1 MPMELI
7 WAVVGLIVG
16 AVVAVILTRYIANS
30 STKRAAQ
37 EAHDLVAKAQSEA
50 DTARTEAQREAES
63 LRREAIVEAKD
74 EALKLKQEAEAENR
88 ERLKE
93 VRAAESR
100 LSQREESLD
109 RRVESLDARENQIAA
124 LQGQLDKRSDELDE
138 AAQEITRRL
147 ENVAGMTP
155 EEAKAELLETLKDEV
170 THESAAI
177 IRDAETR
184 TKAEADKKAR
194 SILSLAIQRVAA
206 DHSADSTVSTIH
218 IPSDDLK
225 GRIIGRE
232 GRNIRSFEQLTGTN
246 LIIDDTP
253 ECVTI
258 SCFDPVRREIGRVTM
273 ENLIADG
280 RIHPARIEE
289 MFKKAENLV
298 NQRVQDAGEQ
308 ATFDTGIHDLH
319 PELVKT
325 LGRLRY
331 RTSYGQ
337 NVLNHSLEVAYLTG
351 VMASELGLDPIPA
364 KRAGLLHDLGKAVD
378 HEVEGSHAVIG
389 ADLARRFGERADI
402 VHAIEAHHNDVEP
415 DSVLAVLVQAADAVS
430 AARPGARKE
439 TLDAYI
445 KRLEKLEEIANSYK
459 GVERTYAI
467 QAGRE
472 VRVMVE
478 PDKVDEAATVVL
490 AHDIAHR
497 IENEM
502 QYPGQVKVVVI
513 RESRAVGIAK

>member
-1 MPMELI
+1 MNVI
-7 WAVVGLIVG
+7 IAAVVFCIVG
-16 AVVAVILTRYIANS
+16 IALGFVSARFVVNA
-30 STKRAAQ
+30 STKRAAV
-37 EAHDLVAKAQSEA
+37 EAETLVSDAQK
-50 DTARTEAQREAES
+50 QAES
-63 LRREAIVEAKD
+63 LKREAIIEAKD
-74 EALKLKQEAEAENR
+74 EVLKMKQEAQAENKERQKEIRSAENR
-88 ERLKE
+88 LN
-93 VRAAESR
+93 
-100 LSQREESLD
+100 QREESLD
-109 RRVESLDARENQIAA
+109 RRVESLDQREHQISS
-124 LQGQLDKRSDELDE
+124 LQGQLDRKERDLKVASE
-138 AAQEITRRL
+138 EIGRRL
-147 ENVAGMTP
+147 EEVAGMTP
-155 EEAKAELLETLKDEV
+155 AEAKEELLESIREEV
-170 THESAAI
+170 VHESAAI
-177 IRDAETR
+177 IRDAEARTR
-184 TKAEADKKAR
+184 AEADKKSR
-194 SILSLAIQRVAA
+194 EILSLAIQRVAA
-206 DHSADSTVSTIH
+206 DHSAENTVSAIH

-273 ENLIADG
+273 ENLISDG

-289 MFKKAENLV
+289 MFGKAEEYV
-298 NQRVQDAGEQ
+298 HQRIQEAGEQ

-319 PELVKT
+319 PELVRT

-337 NVLNHSLEVAYLTG
+337 NVLNHSLEVAYLSG
-351 VMASELGLDPIPA
+351 VMAAELGLDPTHA

-389 ADLARRFGERADI
+389 ADLARRFGEKPEI

-415 DSVLAVLVQAADAVS
+415 NSVLDVLVQAADAVS

-445 KRLEKLEEIANSYK
+445 KRLEKLEEIANAHK

-472 VRVMVE
+472 VRVMVTPE
-478 PDKVDEAATVVL
+478 IVDEASTTVL
-490 AHDIAHR
+490 AHDIANQ

-513 RESRAVGIAK
+513 RESRASAIAK

>member
-1 MPMELI
+1 MPEIIWLLI
-7 WAVVGLIVG
+7 GAVVGIALGFIV
-16 AVVAVILTRYIANS
+16 TRYLVNA
-30 STKRAAQ
+30 STKRAAE
-37 EAHDLVAKAQSEA
+37 EAASVVEDAKKQ
-50 DTARTEAQREAES
+50 AETM
-63 LRREAIVEAKD
+63 RREAIIEAKD
-74 EALKLKQEAEAENR
+74 QALRFKQEVEEENK
-88 ERLKE
+88 ERMRE
-93 VRAAESR
+93 VRAAENR
-100 LSQREESLD
+100 LNQREESLD
-109 RRVESLDARENQIAA
+109 RRAGSLDAREHQISSM
-124 LQGQLDKRSDELDE
+124 QGQVERRERDLDAAE
-138 AAQEITRRL
+138 AEIGRRL
-147 ENVAGMTP
+147 ERIAGMTP
-155 EEAKAELLETLKDEV
+155 QEAKEEMLDTLRDEV

-177 IRDAETR
+177 IRDAESR

-194 SILSLAIQRVAA
+194 MILSLAIQRVAA
-206 DHSADSTVSTIH
+206 DHSAENTVSAIH

-289 MFKKAENLV
+289 MYGKAVSFV
-298 NQRVQDAGEQ
+298 NQRVQEAGEQ
-308 ATFDTGIHDLH
+308 AAFDTGIHDLH
-319 PELVKT
+319 PELVRT

-337 NVLNHSLEVAYLTG
+337 NVLNHSLEVAYLSG
-351 VMASELGLDPIPA
+351 VMAAELGLDPIPA

-389 ADLARRFGERADI
+389 ADLARRFGERPEI
-402 VHAIEAHHNDVEP
+402 VHAIEAHHADVEP
-415 DSVLAVLVQAADAVS
+415 NTVIDVIVQAADAVS

-445 KRLEKLEEIANSYK
+445 KRLEKLEEIANSHE

-472 VRVMVE
+472 VRVMVKPE
-478 PDKVDEAATVVL
+478 IVDEAHSVVL
-490 AHDIAHR
+490 ARDIAR
-497 IENEM
+497 QIESEM

-513 RESRAVGIAK
+513 RESRAVDYAK

>member
-1 MPMELI
+1 MDPLFI
-7 WAVVGLIVG
+7 VIGVVVGLALG
-16 AVVAVILTRYIANS
+16 FVVARFFAQS
-30 STKRAAQ
+30 STKKAADEAASLTKKAAQ
-37 EAHDLVAKAQSEA
+37 EAESLVANAKKQ
-50 DTARTEAQREAES
+50 AETM
-63 LRREAIVEAKD
+63 RREADIEAKD
-74 EALKLKQEAEAENR
+74 QALKYKQEIDEENKERMREVRVAENR
-88 ERLKE
+88 
-93 VRAAESR
+93 VA
-100 LSQREESLD
+100 QREESLD
-109 RRVESLDARENQIAA
+109 RRVESLDAREHQLSSMQDQIERRERDLSAA
-124 LQGQLDKRSDELDE
+124 
-138 AAQEITRRL
+138 EIEMGHKL
-147 ENVAGMTP
+147 ERVAGMTP
-155 EEAKAELLETLKDEV
+155 QEAKEELLDSLRDEV

-177 IRDAETR
+177 IRDAELR

-194 SILSLAIQRVAA
+194 MILSLAIQRVAA
-206 DHSADSTVSTIH
+206 DHSAENTVSTIH

-273 ENLIADG
+273 ENLVSDG

-289 MFKKAENLV
+289 MYGKAVSFV
-298 NQRVQDAGEQ
+298 NQRVQEAGEQ
-308 ATFDTGIHDLH
+308 AAFDTGIHDLH
-319 PELVKT
+319 PELVRT

-337 NVLNHSLEVAYLTG
+337 NVLNHSLEVAYLSG
-351 VMASELGLDPIPA
+351 VMASELGLDPVPA

-378 HEVEGSHAVIG
+378 HEIEGSHAVIG
-389 ADLARRFGERADI
+389 ADLARRFGERPEI
-402 VHAIEAHHNDVEP
+402 VHAIEAHHADVDP
-415 DSVLAVLVQAADAVS
+415 NTVLDVLIQAADAVS

-445 KRLEKLEEIANSYK
+445 KRLEKLEEIANSYD

-472 VRVMVE
+472 VRVMVQPE
-478 PDKVDEAATVVL
+478 VVDEARSIVL

-497 IENEM
+497 IESEM

-513 RESRAVGIAK
+513 RESRAVDYAK

>member
-1 MPMELI
+1 MDPLFI
-7 WAVVGLIVG
+7 VIGVVVGLALG
-16 AVVAVILTRYIANS
+16 FVVARFVAQS
-30 STKRAAQ
+30 STKKAADEAASLTKKAAQ
-37 EAHDLVAKAQSEA
+37 EAESLVANAKKQ
-50 DTARTEAQREAES
+50 AETM
-63 LRREAIVEAKD
+63 RREADIEAKD
-74 EALKLKQEAEAENR
+74 QALKYKQEIDEESKERMREVRVAENR
-88 ERLKE
+88 
-93 VRAAESR
+93 VA
-100 LSQREESLD
+100 QREESLD
-109 RRVESLDARENQIAA
+109 RRVESLDAREHQ
-124 LQGQLDKRSDELDE
+124 LSSMQGQIERRERDLS
-138 AAQEITRRL
+138 AAEIEMGHKL
-147 ENVAGMTP
+147 ERVAGMTP
-155 EEAKAELLETLKDEV
+155 QEAKEELLDSLRDEV

-177 IRDAETR
+177 IRDAELR

-194 SILSLAIQRVAA
+194 MILSLAIQRVAA
-206 DHSADSTVSTIH
+206 DHSAENTVSTIH

-273 ENLIADG
+273 ENLVSDG

-289 MFKKAENLV
+289 MYGKAVSFV
-298 NQRVQDAGEQ
+298 NQRVQEAGEQ
-308 ATFDTGIHDLH
+308 AAFDTGIHDLH
-319 PELVKT
+319 PELVRT

-337 NVLNHSLEVAYLTG
+337 NVLNHSLEVAYLSG
-351 VMASELGLDPIPA
+351 VMASELGLDPVPA

-378 HEVEGSHAVIG
+378 HEIEGSHAVIG
-389 ADLARRFGERADI
+389 ADLARRFGERPEI
-402 VHAIEAHHNDVEP
+402 VHAIEAHHADVDP
-415 DSVLAVLVQAADAVS
+415 NTVLDVLIQAADAVS

-445 KRLEKLEEIANSYK
+445 KRLEKLEEIANSYD

-472 VRVMVE
+472 VRVMVQPE
-478 PDKVDEAATVVL
+478 VVDEAHSIVL

-497 IENEM
+497 IESEM

-513 RESRAVGIAK
+513 RESRAVDYAK

>member
-1 MPMELI
+1 MEILFI
-7 WAVVGLIVG
+7 AI
-16 AVVAVILTRYIANS
+16 AAVIGIALGIVIARVVTKS
-30 STKRAAQ
+30 TSTKAV
-37 EAHDLVAKAQSEA
+37 EEAQSLKEKA
-50 DTARTEAQREAES
+50 ESDAHEMLENAKSRVENMRREAE
-63 LRREAIVEAKD
+63 LEAKD
-74 EALKLKQEAEAENR
+74 QALRYKQEVDADNKERLNEIRAAENR
-88 ERLKE
+88 IT
-93 VRAAESR
+93 
-100 LSQREESLD
+100 QREESLD
-109 RRVESLDARENQIAA
+109 RRSESLDSREHQISS
-124 LQGQLDKRSDELDE
+124 LQGQVESRERKVSEAELDVN
-138 AAQEITRRL
+138 QKL
-147 ENVAGMTP
+147 ERVAGMSP
-155 EEAKAELLETLKDEV
+155 EEAKLELLDTIRDEV

-177 IRDAETR
+177 IREAEAR

-194 SILSLAIQRVAA
+194 MILSLAIQRVAA
-206 DHSADSTVSTIH
+206 DHTAESTVSTIH

-289 MFKKAENLV
+289 MYDKAVKLV
-298 NQRVQDAGEQ
+298 SQRVHEAGEQ
-308 ATFDTGIHDLH
+308 AAFDTGVHDLN
-319 PELVKT
+319 PELVNT
-325 LGRLRY
+325 LGRLLY

-337 NVLNHSLEVAYLTG
+337 NVLNHSLEVAYLAG
-351 VMASELGLDPIPA
+351 AMASELGLDPVSA

-378 HEVEGSHAVIG
+378 HEVDGSHAVLG
-389 ADLARRFGERADI
+389 ADLARRYGEKPEI
-402 VHAIEAHHNDVEP
+402 VHAIEAHHEDVEP
-415 DSVLAVLVQAADAVS
+415 NTVLDVLVQAADAIS

-445 KRLEKLEEIANSYK
+445 KRLEKLEEIANSHD
-459 GVERTYAI
+459 GVERTFAI

-478 PDKVDEAATVVL
+478 PEVVDEAQAVVL
-490 AHDIAHR
+490 AHDIAHQ
-497 IENEM
+497 IETET

-513 RESRAVGIAK
+513 RESRAIDYAK